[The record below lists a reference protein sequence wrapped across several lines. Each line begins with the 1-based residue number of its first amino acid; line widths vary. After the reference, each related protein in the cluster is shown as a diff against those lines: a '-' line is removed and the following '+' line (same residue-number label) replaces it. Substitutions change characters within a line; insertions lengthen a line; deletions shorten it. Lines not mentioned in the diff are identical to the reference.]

1 MKTYLPGM
9 LLAVAMI
16 VSACGGAK
24 TAAPDSGATA
34 APTDAAMMDQSMSQ
48 GEEMA
53 GESMATAEPMM
64 GGQESTPEAMPDQ
77 SMSQGEEMA
86 GESMATAEPMM
97 GDQESTAEAMT
108 DQSMLQGEQM
118 TGESMATA
126 EPMMGEHES
135 TPEAMPDQSMSQG
148 EQMTGESMATA
159 EPMTDGG
166 TMSVPAWF
174 GVELTDVNS
183 GHTFKVSDFKGQVV
197 LVETMAVWCTTCL
210 SQQEQ
215 IQALHTALGKQDGL
229 VSLSI
234 DIDPNEDTGI
244 LKTHAQGHG
253 FDWLFAVAPR
263 EVAHEIG
270 QLYGDQFLNP
280 PSAPMFIID
289 RQGQAHP
296 LPFGVKSASA
306 LQEALSPY
314 LN

>member
-9 LLAVAMI
+9 LLVVAMI

-53 GESMATAEPMM
+53 GESMM

-97 GDQESTAEAMT
+97 GDQESTAGAMT
-108 DQSMLQGEQM
+108 DQSML
-118 TGESMATA
+118 
-126 EPMMGEHES
+126 
-135 TPEAMPDQSMSQG
+135 QG

-197 LVETMAVWCTTCL
+197 LVETMAVWCATCL